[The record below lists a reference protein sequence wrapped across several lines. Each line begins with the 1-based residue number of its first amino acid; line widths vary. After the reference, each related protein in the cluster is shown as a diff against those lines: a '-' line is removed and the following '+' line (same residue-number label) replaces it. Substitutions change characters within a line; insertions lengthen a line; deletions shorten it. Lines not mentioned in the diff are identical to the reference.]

1 MTRCHTHHHSPT
13 WHCSA
18 QTTPLKLLH
27 SRSTGSGQY
36 QGVKMEKKQ
45 LLNVGCGPLGREHG
59 FTGFEDW
66 QEVRLDIDASVQPD
80 VIGTMTDMSAV
91 PSGSI
96 DAIVSSHNIEHLY
109 PHEVPLA
116 LAEFVRVLKPDGL
129 VLITCPDL
137 QSVCAQVA
145 QGALASPLYE
155 SPAGPISAL
164 DILYGHR
171 GAMAAGNL
179 YMAHRCGFT
188 LQVLA
193 DTMRACGFA
202 KSVGR
207 ARPAHYD
214 LYLLAAKQAI
224 SDDAIRKLAARH
236 LPV

>member
-1 MTRCHTHHHSPT
+1 M
-13 WHCSA
+13 
-18 QTTPLKLLH
+18 K
-27 SRSTGSGQY
+27 
-36 QGVKMEKKQ
+36 KKQ
-45 LLNVGCGPLGREHG
+45 LLNVGSGPLGRSHS
-59 FTGFEDW
+59 FNGFENW
-66 QEVRLDIDASVQPD
+66 QEIRLDIDASVQPD

-91 PSGSI
+91 PSSSI

-145 QGALASPLYE
+145 KGTLASPLYE

-179 YMAHRCGFT
+179 FMAHRCGFT

-193 DTMRACGFA
+193 DTLQACGFA
-202 KSVGR
+202 RSVGR
-207 ARPAHYD
+207 ARPAQYD
-214 LYLLAAKQAI
+214 LFMLAAKQAMP
-224 SDDAIRKLAARH
+224 DETLRTLAARH

>member
-1 MTRCHTHHHSPT
+1 MGQLPT
-13 WHCSA
+13 LPPPYLALHRPNI
-18 QTTPLKLLH
+18 PLKLLQC
-27 SRSTGSGQY
+27 RSTGSGEN

-45 LLNVGCGPLGREHG
+45 LLNVGCGPIGRSHG
-59 FTGFEDW
+59 FAGFEDW
-66 QEVRLDIDASVQPD
+66 QEVRLDIDASVQPN

-145 QGALASPLYE
+145 KGALASPLYE

-193 DTMRACGFA
+193 DTLQACGFA

-214 LYLLAAKQAI
+214 LYLLAAKQGV
-224 SDDAIRKLAARH
+224 SDEVIRHLAARH